1 MSAYDDGQQYD
12 DDETEDG
19 YDYSNDPN
27 VSAVEPPTP
36 VDPPARRETVI
47 PIGEAVT
54 PETLHGVVA
63 FTRSLNLGSRDNNAH
78 FRCEL
83 PFVVQPQWKPDQ
95 VAAQAADTFYQ
106 CVAVVLQQAGLPFTI
121 GEDGVLHEVVKAF
134 PGAQR
139 VDESRPR
146 RQESDEDRPAR
157 SGGGSGE
164 FPHPADMRRPDHIA
178 AGLWAD
184 LCDNYEDWYDNR
196 ADKAS
201 GDGYENGPDFKRKDD
216 GKGLWLRPFRR
227 EGERGGGGNRGGHAR
242 SGGGNRRQYDN

>member
-1 MSAYDDGQQYD
+1 MSDYEPEGGYQTETD
-12 DDETEDG
+12 DDDQDG
-19 YDYSNDPN
+19 YDYGNDPN
-27 VSAVEPPTP
+27 VRAIEPHGEPVPEPT
-36 VDPPARRETVI
+36 RRETVI

-106 CVAVVLQQAGLPFTI
+106 CVAVVLQQAGLPFTV

-134 PGAQR
+134 AGAQR
-139 VDESRPR
+139 VDEGRRPER
-146 RQESDEDRPAR
+146 ERQPAARP
-157 SGGGSGE
+157 SSE
-164 FPHPADMRRPDHIA
+164 FPHPADMRRPDHIGE
-178 AGLWAD
+178 GLWRD
-184 LCDNYEDWYDNR
+184 LCENYEDWYDNR

-216 GKGLWLRPFRR
+216 GKGLWMKPFRR
-227 EGERGGGGNRGGHAR
+227 EGGGGNRSGGHAR
-242 SGGGNRRQYDN
+242 SGGRRYDD

>member
-1 MSAYDDGQQYD
+1 MTDYDGTYD
-12 DDETEDG
+12 DDGNVDEEG
-19 YDYSNDPN
+19 YDYSQDPN
-27 VSAVEPPTP
+27 VRAIIPPEPEP
-36 VDPPARRETVI
+36 VDPPKRRETVI

-106 CVAVVLQQAGLPFTI
+106 CVAVVLQQAGLPFTVSD
-121 GEDGVLHEVVKAF
+121 DGVLHEVVQAF
-134 PGAQR
+134 TGAKQ
-139 VDESRPR
+139 VDDRPR
-146 RQESDEDRPAR
+146 RQES
-157 SGGGSGE
+157 SGGGGGRSE
-164 FPHPADMRRPDHIA
+164 FPHPADMRRPEHIGE
-178 AGLWAD
+178 GLWRD
-184 LCDNYEDWYDNR
+184 LCENYDDWYDNR

-216 GKGLWLRPFRR
+216 GKGLWMKPFRR
-227 EGERGGGGNRGGHAR
+227 EGGGARSGGGTGHAR
-242 SGGGNRRQYDN
+242 SGGRRYDD

>member
-1 MSAYDDGQQYD
+1 MTDYD
-12 DDETEDG
+12 DDDGTVYEDEAEEG
-19 YDYSNDPN
+19 YDYSGDPN
-27 VSAVEPPTP
+27 VRAIVPEPDNQP
-36 VDPPARRETVI
+36 VAAPQRRETVI

-121 GEDGVLHEVVKAF
+121 SDDGVLHEVVQAF
-134 PGAQR
+134 TGAKPVEQR
-139 VDESRPR
+139 AE
-146 RQESDEDRPAR
+146 RQESS
-157 SGGGSGE
+157 SGSSSR
-164 FPHPADMRRPDHIA
+164 FPHPADMRRPEHISE
-178 AGLWAD
+178 GMWRD
-184 LCDNYEDWYDNR
+184 LCENYDDWYDNR

-201 GDGYENGPDFKRKDD
+201 GEYAAGSPDFKRKDD
-216 GKGLWLRPFRR
+216 GKGLWITPFRR
-227 EGERGGGGNRGGHAR
+227 EGGGNRGGGGHAR
-242 SGGGNRRQYDN
+242 SGGRRYED